1 MLLIIPSPVH
11 ILVHMGDLV
20 SIKKRL
26 EEKRAELA
34 KYEEARLRIVGG
46 AQSYSFRNGDD
57 QRSVENVSLAS
68 LNSTI
73 NALKSEIA
81 ELENRVALGGRT
93 GRTVIIGGA
102 F

>member
-1 MLLIIPSPVH
+1 MN
-11 ILVHMGDLV
+11 ILET
-20 SIKKRL
+20 K
-26 EEKRAELA
+26 ELTYQYGTGTPFQKTA
-34 KYEEARLRIVGG
+34 
-46 AQSYSFRNGDD
+46 
-57 QRSVENVSLAS
+57 VENVSLSS